1 MTCADCDNRACRYG
15 GCQGRKSVERPKY
28 DPKLAEMVEQL
39 TPEDYDFAVRTLGH
53 DGRLA
58 PRLWHPDLV
67 LAPDGTPY
75 LYRWYL
81 VGGNTTEGAK
91 IEVSPAY
98 VMFHIQVQSD
108 PERPL
113 HDHPWDNQSVI
124 ISGSYEEVIQSQ
136 PPYGVVERVLRKK
149 GDVIT
154 RAASEA
160 HRLILPEGVPYAMTI
175 FTAGPKVRDWGFWYG
190 DEWHHNK
197 QHVAF
202 RDGVS
207 VHVNR

>member
-1 MTCADCDNRACRYG
+1 MT
-15 GCQGRKSVERPKY
+15 PY
-28 DPKLAEMVEQL
+28 DPKLCEMIEQL
-39 TPEDYDFAVRTLGH
+39 TQEDYAFAVKTLGH
-53 DGRLA
+53 NDHCA
-58 PRLWHPDLV
+58 PRLWAPDLT
-67 LAPDGTPY
+67 LAPNGEPY

-81 VGGNTTEGAK
+81 VGPP
-91 IEVSPAY
+91 IEHPDGSKTYAPVC

-124 ISGSYEEVIQSQ
+124 VSGGYEEVLQSQ
-136 PPYGVVERVLRKK
+136 PPYGAVERVLRVK

-154 RAASEA
+154 RAAGEA

-175 FTAGPKVRDWGFWYG
+175 FTAGPKLRDWGFWYG
-190 DEWHHNK
+190 DNWHHNK

-202 RDGVS
+202 RDGMS
-207 VHVNR
+207 VHVNREME